1 MHSLANNKL
10 VGETGYIKKSE
21 VSGDSFE
28 VGSVVK
34 YQGRQMTVCQAPDSH
49 AICPPD
55 NIKMLDVSG
64 LVQLANALPQTK
76 LERVKCVVPAKSGR
90 WKVWPTSVSSH

>member
-28 VGSVVK
+28 VGSVVT
-34 YQGRQMTVCQAPDSH
+34 YQGRQMTVSKAPDR
-49 AICPPD
+49 AGD
-55 NIKMLDVSG
+55 MKMLDLSG
-64 LVQLANALPQTK
+64 LLQLANALPQTK
-76 LERVKCVVPAKSGR
+76 LQSLKCVVPAKSGR
-90 WKVWPTSVSSH
+90 WLVSPTSVSSR